1 MHATSITQN
10 INLHV
15 LLILKLNFLVLITYI
30 NIIKP
35 AFPKSKKSTA
45 IININ
50 LQPRYK
56 TKLIQKINH
65 IPNYIFK

>member
-10 INLHV
+10 IHLHV

-30 NIIKP
+30 NKC
-35 AFPKSKKSTA
+35 FLSQKKSTA

>member
-10 INLHV
+10 IHLHV

-30 NIIKP
+30 NKH
-35 AFPKSKKSTA
+35 FLSQKKSTA